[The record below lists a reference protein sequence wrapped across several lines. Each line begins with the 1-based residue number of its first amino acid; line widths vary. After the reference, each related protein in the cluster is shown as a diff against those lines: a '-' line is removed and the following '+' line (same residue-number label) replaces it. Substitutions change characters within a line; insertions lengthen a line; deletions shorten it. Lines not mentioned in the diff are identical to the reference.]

1 MEPYNS
7 DSDKLINRCKTY
19 INNYCGGSYKVFT
32 VFERDGEIYVQL
44 SLKND
49 AVEFN
54 MGKVVNLEYFTQNN
68 SVLFNKDGFEIFNA
82 NENEMESIVRSV
94 EEYLASSI

>member
-19 INNYCGGSYKVFT
+19 INNYCGGSFKVFT
-32 VFERDGEIYVQL
+32 VFERYGEIYVQL

-49 AVEFN
+49 AVE
-54 MGKVVNLEYFTQNN
+54 VNVGTIATLEYFTQNN

-82 NENEMESIVRSV
+82 SENEMESVVRCV
-94 EEYLASSI
+94 EEYLLEN